1 MRRRTLR
8 FVPFRIE
15 QDRTAE
21 PTYEAVCV
29 SGDDKECGQSSD
41 EWITPHP
48 VEVWMR
54 EHSRDTG
61 HTRFRRAFVDYAD
74 VSRQG

>member
-1 MRRRTLR
+1 MLR
-8 FVPFRIE
+8 FVPFRIG

-21 PTYEAVCV
+21 PVYEAVRV

-61 HTRFRRAFVDYAD
+61 HTRFRRAFVDCAD
-74 VSRQG
+74 VSRPDRRM